1 VKNKFIFFSI
11 SQVGCNFSIRKYFY
25 QSGENVSKK
34 YKLKLP
40 RIQRLVK
47 SNEINK
53 NILKNHL
60 NLIVLEYD
68 LYYFLTHH
76 LK

>member
-1 VKNKFIFFSI
+1 VKKKFIFFSI

-47 SNEINK
+47 DNEINK
-53 NILKNHL
+53 NILNIIYIIL
-60 NLIVLEYD
+60 
-68 LYYFLTHH
+68 
-76 LK
+76 